1 MGIGSSALLAL
12 RRQSEDE
19 SVVNLVVSSPA
30 PEAPGVSASHAGSR
44 TSPIEVEDLD
54 DEVHD
59 VPASEVSP
67 LRRSQRTRRPAV
79 PVVDEQLRAPRQGY
93 KRRRVAAV
101 PDISQEA
108 GEGSSLQVPPKEP
121 IFICLVCWDNMDEP
135 ATTIC
140 GHIFCTKCIKQV
152 IQAQNKC
159 PTCRK
164 RLKMSN
170 FHRIYLPDI
179 AD

>member
-1 MGIGSSALLAL
+1 MGIGSSAPLAL

-19 SVVNLVVSSPA
+19 SVMNQVVSSLA

-44 TSPIEVEDLD
+44 TSPIEVD
-54 DEVHD
+54 DEVHG
-59 VPASEVSP
+59 VPASEVSAP
-67 LRRSQRTRRPAV
+67 RMSRRTRRPAV
-79 PVVDEQLRAPRQGY
+79 PVVDEQIHAPRQGY

-101 PDISQEA
+101 PDISREA
-108 GEGSSLQVPPKEP
+108 AEGSSLQATPKEP

-135 ATTIC
+135 AATIC
-140 GHIFCTKCIKQV
+140 GHIFCTKCIKQA

-170 FHRIYLPDI
+170 FHRVYLPDT
-179 AD
+179 AS